1 MIACRYSHFSF
12 SFPSENENLKKY
24 FLLNILI
31 KVQKIRKLM
40 SREWMVFLNEG
51 VILEAYQIVGN
62 NRRIN
67 G

>member
-1 MIACRYSHFSF
+1 MIACRYSNFSF
-12 SFPSENENLKKY
+12 SSHQKILKYIFVEYSYKK
-24 FLLNILI
+24 I
-31 KVQKIRKLM
+31 QKIRKLM
-40 SREWMVFLNEG
+40 SREWMVFLNER